1 LERAQP
7 NGTSNELSENH
18 MGKRIFIAGATGA
31 IGRPL
36 VGMMR
41 KAGHEIVAATRS
53 AERAAWL
60 RQQGV
65 EAVEVDVFDAPAL
78 AAAML
83 AARPEVVM
91 HQLTDLPK
99 NLDPAQMPEAIMRNA
114 RIRDEGTRNLIAGGA
129 AAGVRRIVAQSIAWC
144 YAPGPLPHRE
154 ADPLDR
160 PVADRPAISLIG
172 VLALER
178 QVLAAPM
185 AAVVL
190 RYGHLYGPGTGT
202 ATAPA
207 SSPLHVDGAAY
218 AALLAVGRGEG
229 VYNIAETEDEVATDK
244 ARRELG
250 WRPDLPEGAA

>member
-1 LERAQP
+1 MTG
-7 NGTSNELSENH
+7 NM

-36 VGMMR
+36 VGMMLE
-41 KAGHEIVAATRS
+41 AGHTVVAATRS
-53 AERAAWL
+53 AERATLL

-65 EAVEVDVFDAPAL
+65 EAVKVDVFDAPAL
-78 AAAML
+78 ALAML
-83 AARPEVVM
+83 AARPEVVI

-99 NLDPAQMPEAIMRNA
+99 NLDPAQMPQAIVRNA
-114 RIRDEGTRNLIAGGA
+114 RIRDEGTRNLIAGGV
-129 AAGVRRIVAQSIAWC
+129 AAGAIRIVAQSIAWC

-160 PVADRPAISLIG
+160 PATDRPAVSLIG

-185 AAVVL
+185 TAVVL

-202 ATAPA
+202 DAPPA
-207 SSPLHVDGAAY
+207 SMPLHVDGAAR
-218 AALLAVGRGEG
+218 AALLAIEHGAGA
-229 VYNIAETEDEVATDK
+229 YNIAETEDEVSTDR
-244 ARRELG
+244 ARHELG
-250 WRPDLPEGAA
+250 WRPGGLQSHARGHGGPGSPFGA

>member
-1 LERAQP
+1 MT
-7 NGTSNELSENH
+7 GKS

-41 KAGHEIVAATRS
+41 KAGHEVVAATRS

-78 AAAML
+78 AAALL

-99 NLDPAQMPEAIMRNA
+99 NLDPAQMPEAIVRNA
-114 RIRDEGTRNLIAGGA
+114 RIRDEGTRNLIAAGV
-129 AAGVRRIVAQSIAWC
+129 AAGASRIVAQSIAWC
-144 YAPGPLPHRE
+144 YAPGPLPHSE
-154 ADPLDR
+154 SDPLDR
-160 PVADRPAISLIG
+160 PVPGQPAVSLVG

-202 ATAPA
+202 EAPPA
-207 SSPLHVDGAAY
+207 ASPLHVDGAAY
-218 AALLAVGRGEG
+218 AAVLAIGRGEG
-229 VYNIAETEDEVATDK
+229 VYNIAETESEVATDK
-244 ARRELG
+244 ARRDLG
-250 WRPDLPEGAA
+250 WRPNVPKGAA

>member
-1 LERAQP
+1 MGRIIGLI
-7 NGTSNELSENH
+7 

-41 KAGHEIVAATRS
+41 EAGHTVVAATRS
-53 AERAAWL
+53 AERAALL
-60 RQQGV
+60 RRQGV

-78 AAAML
+78 EAAML

-91 HQLTDLPK
+91 HQLTDLPR
-99 NLDPAQMPEAIMRNA
+99 NLDPAQMPDARQRNA
-114 RIRDEGTRNLIAGGA
+114 RIRDEGTRRLIAAAA
-129 AAGVRRIVAQSIAWC
+129 AAGARRVVAQSIAWC

-154 ADPLDR
+154 DDPLSE
-160 PVADRPAISLIG
+160 PKADDQSVTLRG

-178 QVLAAPM
+178 QVLAAPL

-190 RYGHLYGPGTGT
+190 RYGRLYGPGTGT
-202 ATAPA
+202 DTPPA
-207 SSPLHVDGAAY
+207 SMPLHVEGAAY
-218 AALLAVGRGEG
+218 AALLAIERGAG
-229 VYNIAETEDEVATDK
+229 AYNIAETEDEVSTDK

-250 WRPDLPEGAA
+250 WRPDGSQGRA

>member
-1 LERAQP
+1 
-7 NGTSNELSENH
+7 

-36 VGMMR
+36 VRMMLE
-41 KAGHEIVAATRS
+41 AGHTVVAATRS
-53 AERAAWL
+53 AERAVLL
-60 RQQGV
+60 RRQGA

-78 AAAML
+78 AAALL

-99 NLDPAQMPEAIMRNA
+99 NLDPAQMPAARVRNA
-114 RIRDEGTRNLIAGGA
+114 RVRDEGTRNLIAAGL
-129 AAGVRRIVAQSIAWC
+129 AAGASRIVAQSVAWC

-154 ADPLDR
+154 TDPLSE
-160 PVADRPAISLIG
+160 PAADDQSITLKG
-172 VLALER
+172 VLSLER

-202 ATAPA
+202 DTAPA
-207 SSPLHVDGAAY
+207 SMPLHVNGAAY
-218 AALLAVGRGEG
+218 AALLAIGRGAG
-229 VYNIAETEDEVATDK
+229 AYNIAETEAEVATET

-250 WRPDLPEGAA
+250 WQPMAPESAAGPA

>member
-1 LERAQP
+1 MSGAI
-7 NGTSNELSENH
+7 GII

-41 KAGHEIVAATRS
+41 EAGHTVVAATRS
-53 AERAAWL
+53 AERAALL
-60 RQQGV
+60 RRQGL
-65 EAVEVDVFDAPAL
+65 EAIEVDVFDAPAL
-78 AAAML
+78 EAAML
-83 AARPEVVM
+83 AARPDVVM

-99 NLDPAQMPEAIMRNA
+99 NLDPAQMPAARQRNA
-114 RIRDEGTRNLIAGGA
+114 RIRDEGTRKLI
-129 AAGVRRIVAQSIAWC
+129 AAGVAAGARRIVAQSIAWC

-154 ADPLDR
+154 DDPLSE
-160 PVADRPAISLIG
+160 PTADDQSVTLRG

-202 ATAPA
+202 DAPP
-207 SSPLHVDGAAY
+207 SSMPLSVDGAAH
-218 AALLAVGRGEG
+218 AALLAVERGAG
-229 VYNIAETEDEVATDK
+229 AYNIAETEDEVSTDK

-250 WRPDLPEGAA
+250 WRPGGPQGRA

>member
-1 LERAQP
+1 MA
-7 NGTSNELSENH
+7 
-18 MGKRIFIAGATGA
+18 KRIFIAGATGA

-36 VGMMR
+36 VGLMLE
-41 KAGHEIVAATRS
+41 AGHTVVAVTRS
-53 AERAAWL
+53 AERAALL

-78 AAAML
+78 EAAML
-83 AARPEVVM
+83 AAKPEVVM

-99 NLDPAQMPEAIMRNA
+99 NLDPAQMPAARQRNA
-114 RIRDEGTRNLIAGGA
+114 RIRDEGTRNLIAAGV
-129 AAGVRRIVAQSIAWC
+129 AAGARRIVAQSIAWC

-154 ADPLDR
+154 NDPLIE
-160 PVADRPAISLIG
+160 PAADDTAVTLRG

-185 AAVVL
+185 AAVIL

-202 ATAPA
+202 DTPPA
-207 SSPLHVDGAAY
+207 SMPLHVDGAAY
-218 AALLAVGRGEG
+218 AALLAMERGAG
-229 VYNIAETEDEVATDK
+229 VYNIAETDDEVSTDK

-250 WRPDLPEGAA
+250 WRPDGFEGRT